1 MPNTI
6 TINFIECT
14 PAPAQGYNLKW
25 RVAGSG
31 DPYTDE
37 GNFSSSPAMFI
48 DNINPEGT
56 CYEGT
61 LQSICT
67 ESGESGS
74 GQFVGEEIPWATSC
88 PESGSLYE
96 ITLSGGCLPSN
107 PFSNFI
113 ITGGTPGDVI
123 VVRASFSGLLQM
135 TGGLFTR
142 ADVGISSPDGT
153 SDIQSSAC
161 YSDASPHGFSI
172 TADTTITIPGSGT
185 TTVNTTAVIHNGSES
200 PTNLVVSIISINGDP
215 HSEIFASGCKGNS
228 ATGGTC

>member
-14 PAPAQGYNLKW
+14 PTPVNGYNLKW
-25 RVAGSG
+25 RVAGSS

-37 GNFSSSPAMFI
+37 GMFFSSPAAFI

-61 LQSICT
+61 LQSDCT
-67 ESGESGS
+67 ESGASGS
-74 GQFVGEEIPWATSC
+74 LLGELIPWATTC
-88 PESGSLYE
+88 EESGSTYE
-96 ITLSGGCLPSN
+96 ITLSAACNS

-113 ITGGTPGDVI
+113 VSGGSPGDVV
-123 VVRASFSGLLQM
+123 VVRATFAGMLQK
-135 TGGLFTR
+135 TSALFTR
-142 ADVGISSPDGT
+142 ADLGISSPDGT
-153 SDIQSSAC
+153 SDLESSAC
-161 YSDASPHGFSI
+161 YTDASPHGFSI
-172 TADTTITIPGSGT
+172 TADTTINMVGT
-185 TTVNTTAVIHNGSES
+185 TAVVLTTAVIHNGSES
-200 PTNLVVSIISINGDP
+200 PTNLVVSVISINGEP